1 VPGDPNN
8 AFTHLQP
15 SAAICSHL
23 HCTKGRIMPKKDQ
36 HQAPDRTE
44 SVENIDPTE
53 LELQELEE
61 MSAPGFWEGVTIG
74 VTIVTAIVTAT

>member
-1 VPGDPNN
+1 
-8 AFTHLQP
+8 
-15 SAAICSHL
+15 
-23 HCTKGRIMPKKDQ
+23 MPKKDQ
-36 HQAPDRTE
+36 NQAPDRTE